1 MAPPSQAA
9 FELQDEVRD
18 LHRLLDAAQATDDGN
33 GEDSEYGRE
42 LWRLRSVATVLA
54 AFVEQRSDSGWAK
67 DPDAS
72 SSYVDRIGVI
82 DRIAL
87 EVPVKNLQNEL
98 GRLLRS
104 RVSDR
109 DLQQLIEIRILLAQ
123 ALGAAIGAAIEQ
135 VRTAADDTTDL
146 DFLSSLVVR
155 LAGPLARE
163 VLTDAAAVSKARTAQ
178 QETAG
183 AVAESELAKEF
194 ADYGDRQA
202 RAGQRW
208 LVAAIG
214 LFAATVVVALTVLQ
228 QVDQVLNWYSLASH
242 LLIALPCLGFGAY
255 CTRESSRHRELAQW
269 ARRIAVQLKSV
280 GAYTARLDDAARLAL
295 LGQFGSYVFGPHQL
309 GTEDNQVQ
317 PIPQELWKALAD
329 VIRGRG
335 TGQA

>member
-1 MAPPSQAA
+1 MAALSQAA
-9 FELQDEVRD
+9 FELQDDVRD
-18 LHRLLDAAQATDDGN
+18 LHRLLDAAQATDDGK
-33 GEDSEYGRE
+33 GEDSDYARE

-54 AFVEQRSDSGWAK
+54 AFVEQRNSGWAK
-67 DPDAS
+67 DPYAR
-72 SSYVDRIGVI
+72 SSYVDRIGLA

-87 EVPVKNLQNEL
+87 GVPVKNLQTEL
-98 GRLLRS
+98 GRLLRR

-109 DLQQLIEIRILLAQ
+109 DLEQLIEMRILLAQ
-123 ALGAAIGAAIEQ
+123 SLGAALEQ
-135 VRTAADDTTDL
+135 VRTAADDTRDL
-146 DFLSSLVVR
+146 DFLSSLAVR

-183 AVAESELAKEF
+183 AVAESELAREF

-228 QVDQVLNWYSLASH
+228 QVDQVFNWYSLASH

-255 CTRESSRHRELAQW
+255 CTRESSRHRELAQR

-280 GAYTARLDDAARLAL
+280 GAYTARLGDAARLAL

-309 GTEDNQVQ
+309 GKEDNQVQ

-329 VIRGRG
+329 VIRLRG